1 MAKIERKITENEASI
16 MDFLGQRSG
25 RIQEKRQSSIGKN
38 DRKNNAISSQKFGGQ
53 LLLVSENTITNT
65 KVVERKICQKMVL
78 TKKRRISTLHWWKF
92 RGKFKHYFRFG
103 KFQNRKILPFSK
115 KNSTTTI
122 LKF

>member
-65 KVVERKICQKMVL
+65 KVVERKICQKMVFDQEK
-78 TKKRRISTLHWWKF
+78 T
-92 RGKFKHYFRFG
+92 
-103 KFQNRKILPFSK
+103 Q
-115 KNSTTTI
+115 
-122 LKF
+122 